1 MALVFGALR
10 SMMRLVLGP
19 VVIETLVFIKLSV
32 QARYKA
38 QKMAEVTKPTLTVAL
53 SPEILLM
60 LTENLPL
67 RQLVHFCSVCKL
79 NPSAKAWYNALQSAI
94 PLCTS
99 LPVNHPMPDYYKLIA
114 MWYFDPR
121 PIGMLAQM
129 HMCDTVLY
137 LIIPSD
143 LHTPIGGQ
151 PDRFMFNASM
161 TLFNWRHDLFTKKG
175 RMLAKTLLLELK
187 EGSTR
192 PDTLTFIDCL
202 IHLLETAFSVHQ
214 HRLIPTM

>member
-19 VVIETLVFIKLSV
+19 VVMETLVLIKLSV
-32 QARYKA
+32 EARHKT
-38 QKMAEVTKPTLTVAL
+38 QKMVTSDATKRNPTLTVAL

-60 LTENLPL
+60 LTENLSL
-67 RQLVHFCSVCKL
+67 RQLVHFCTVCKL

-99 LPVNHPMPDYYKLIA
+99 LPVNHPMPDYYKHIA

-121 PIGMLAQM
+121 PIGMLAEW
-129 HMCDTVLY
+129 HLCDTMLY
-137 LIIPSD
+137 LAI
-143 LHTPIGGQ
+143 PIGGQ
-151 PDRFMFNASM
+151 PDGFMINAST
-161 TLFNWRHDLFTKKG
+161 TLFSWRHDLFTKKG

-187 EGSTR
+187 EGSTL
-192 PDTLTFIDCL
+192 PDALTYIDCL
-202 IHLLETAFSVHQ
+202 IHLLDTAFRVSQ